1 MNITDAGVLGMIL
14 SSDDM
19 PAEDKPEAKSCP
31 LPMTK
36 FPKEMPYA
44 MAYVPF
50 QQWQKPYDS
59 DAALQRGT
67 IFPCLDKTFIGEEA
81 VKNDK

>member
-1 MNITDAGVLGMIL
+1 MDISDPGILGMIL
-14 SSDDM
+14 SS
-19 PAEDKPEAKSCP
+19 EESNSEEKPEAASCP
-31 LPMTK
+31 LASAK

-59 DAALQRGT
+59 DAALKRGT
-67 IFPCLDKTFIGEEA
+67 IFPCLDKPFIGEEA
-81 VKNDK
+81 VKK

>member
-1 MNITDAGVLGMIL
+1 MEMIDKSLLGAL
-14 SSDDM
+14 FAS
-19 PAEDKPEAKSCP
+19 EEETKPEAGACP
-31 LPMTK
+31 MPKTILP
-36 FPKEMPYA
+36 EELPYA

-67 IFPCLDKTFIGEEA
+67 IFPALDKPFIGEEA
-81 VKNDK
+81 VRNDK